1 MSPKL
6 IRTIPFL
13 LVVAAACGTK
23 PPAPLAEASLG
34 GGAPELVPVRDS
46 VVAGMVEAAGVAAP
60 LQQATLST
68 RLMGAVTGVLVHEGD
83 RVRAGQVLVR
93 LDTRDLE
100 AKGEQAQ
107 AGLRAAE
114 AQAAE
119 AERYAGRI
127 RALYADSAAPKATLD
142 AAESGV
148 ARAQAGL
155 AQARGADKELAA
167 VARYGE
173 LRAPFAG
180 VVTRRW
186 VDPGAFAAP
195 GAPLITIEDGAR
207 LRVSVTTTPLLARTL
222 KRGSV
227 LEARIED
234 LPAVAVVEGVVPVQG
249 GGLYIVNAIVG
260 DVDGRFA
267 SGGAATLLLPSGS
280 RRALLVPRA
289 AIARQGDL
297 TGVRVWQGERAELR
311 WVRLGAVRGELVEV
325 LSGLKGDESVVLPR
339 IREGN

>member
-1 MSPKL
+1 MFPKL
-6 IRTIPFL
+6 IRAIPFL
-13 LVVAAACGTK
+13 ILVAACDSR

-34 GGAPELVPVRDS
+34 DGALELVPVRDS
-46 VVAGMVEAAGVAAP
+46 VVPGLVAAAGVAAP
-60 LQQATLST
+60 LAQATLST
-68 RLMGAVTGVLVHEGD
+68 RLMGAVTAVLVHEGD
-83 RVRAGQVLVR
+83 RVRAGQLLVR
-93 LDTRDLE
+93 LDTRDLD
-100 AKGEQAQ
+100 AKGAQAQ
-107 AGLRAAE
+107 AGLSAAE

-119 AERYAGRI
+119 AERYAVRI
-127 RALYADSAAPKATLD
+127 RALYADSAAPKAMLD
-142 AAESGV
+142 AAETGV

-155 AQARGADKELAA
+155 AQARGANAELAA

-195 GAPLITIEDGAR
+195 GAPLITIEDGTR

-222 KRGSV
+222 TRGRA

-234 LPAVAVVEGVVPVQG
+234 LPAVALVEGVVPVQG
-249 GGLYIVNAIVG
+249 GGLYTVNAIVRNA
-260 DVDGRFA
+260 DGRLA
-267 SGGAATLLLPSGS
+267 SGGAATLLLPSGA

-297 TGVRVWQGERAELR
+297 TGVRVWQNGGAELR
-311 WVRLGAVRGELVEV
+311 WVRLGAERGDLVEV
-325 LSGLKGDESVVLPR
+325 LSGLQGGESVVLPR
-339 IREGN
+339 ITEGN